1 MKFRTDFVTNSSSS
15 SFICEICGREESGWD
30 LDLRDAEMVEC
41 INGHIICE
49 DEMLPKPNKTEL
61 IKLIM
66 DTHSNEDAYDPRIKE
81 YRDFTAEELAEFSE
95 DDLFDNFCSDGGYYD
110 VPECVCPICQF
121 IEYSEI
127 DLSKYL
133 EEEYGVSRD
142 EVFAK
147 VKQLNKRRRKLY
159 ENEYITEVCQRY
171 NLNPTEIVAMWKE
184 KFGSYHN
191 FREYIRSKE

>member
-30 LDLRDAEMVEC
+30 LSLRDAEMVEC
-41 INGHIICE
+41 VNGHIICY
-49 DEMLPKPNKTEL
+49 DEMLPKPNKSEL
-61 IKLIM
+61 IKLIKDNNRDIAYYNS
-66 DTHSNEDAYDPRIKE
+66 DTDEYSNY
-81 YRDFTAEELAEFSE
+81 TVEELEKMSE
-95 DDLFDNFCSDGGYYD
+95 EELFDNFCSDDGYYG

-121 IEYSEI
+121 IEYSES

-133 EEEYGVSRD
+133 EKEYGVSRD

-159 ENEYITEVCQRY
+159 ESEYITEVCQRY
-171 NLNPTEIVAMWKE
+171 NLNPTEIVTMWKE